1 MARSGDG
8 EGPEDVHAGMGSG
21 PLLVGL
27 SPGDMWEAGPHLVP
41 AESTKYS
48 SCGSRTTLTWKR
60 SRQQCPL
67 ITHTCTLTLPTGL
80 RPHFYCSYRPPSF
93 FPHSEWSSLPLTSV

>member
-8 EGPEDVHAGMGSG
+8 EGPKDVHAGMGSG

-48 SCGSRTTLTWKR
+48 SCGFRTALTWKR

-67 ITHTCTLTLPTGL
+67 ITHTCTLTLPTGA
-80 RPHFYCSYRPPSF
+80 PPPFLLLLQTSLI
-93 FPHSEWSSLPLTSV
+93 FPTF